1 MIKANLA
8 KIWIALRRAT
18 RVAVADTAMAPA
30 SLPLSVP
37 ENANKDA
44 AATTGARAAS
54 APVAPRTLAHALP
67 RHWRQLGQLLR
78 LSWSFLHATYDRNTC
93 CYDDD
98 EHFHYRSRFFLVAV
112 VIIAAFLGLAH
123 HLFGLQIKR
132 NAELTQKAESIYTG
146 RQTQN
151 GQRGRIYDVAGN
163 LLAGNI
169 VTKTLYA
176 EPLRFKKGTRPA
188 IISLLAQELNAPPT
202 PLARKLYEA
211 ATTDFQYFVES
222 CVGPATAAA
231 ISEKRLPGVFITAA
245 APPAVPDSYQI
256 SIKPRQIPP
265 ERRGEVVAFLAQK
278 LNVLPVALEAG
289 IDKALNRS
297 REIVVQQHV
306 DISTATRLQQTIR
319 EKRYHG
325 LRLSDAAYRSY
336 PGEALMANLIGFMD
350 YNDRGVSGIEEM
362 MDKWLQPRKGEVI
375 FERIAPGRK
384 RPNGKEII
392 IPAENGADIY
402 LTTFAPIQQI
412 MEEELSSLVQDYQPL
427 RAYAIMTD
435 PRTGAIMG
443 IAHYPSFNPN
453 DRSTMADPMAVQLHA
468 LTLGFEPGSIMKGP
482 SIACALNAGVCRLDS
497 VYYCERGY
505 WIYGGRS
512 LKDSSGSRYED
523 ISVAEI
529 VKKSSNIGTAK
540 IALDLGEGGLYQ
552 GLSSFGFGRRTGVG
566 FYPAQGDPITFA
578 KEASG
583 SLRPLENWDKLSVT
597 RFPIGQGVLTTP
609 LQMLEAYNVL
619 ANSGVMMQLYVV
631 DRIVKGN
638 VITHHVPR
646 IKSRPIMP
654 EAAREIT
661 KALALVTEAGGTG
674 TKAAVEGFTVAGKT
688 GTAQKWI
695 PASEGVKGHY
705 SHSEYVASFIGFVP
719 AEAPAFTLIVVADTP
734 KNRTY
739 GGTVCGPTFSRIA
752 ERTLSLLQ
760 ISPQSSDTTTAQQ
773 QRREGA
779 NDATAKTQQPAERD
793 QF

>member
-1 MIKANLA
+1 MLKANLV
-8 KIWIALRRAT
+8 KIGKALRRAT
-18 RVAVADTAMAPA
+18 RAIRADKRVASTSPTPRVQGHDGKSGFTTLDA
-30 SLPLSVP
+30 
-37 ENANKDA
+37 NAL
-44 AATTGARAAS
+44 TTPRK
-54 APVAPRTLAHALP
+54 PVRCLL
-67 RHWRQLGQLLR
+67 RHWQR
-78 LSWSFLHATYDRNTC
+78 LSKPLFWAWSLLCFSYDRNAC
-93 CYDDD
+93 SFDEE
-98 EHFHYRSRFFLVAV
+98 EHFHYSSRFFLIALT
-112 VIIAAFLGLAH
+112 IIAAFFGLAH

-176 EPLRFKKGTRPA
+176 EPTRFKKNSRPA
-188 IISLLAQELNAPPT
+188 IISLLSQELNIPPT
-202 PLARKLYEA
+202 PLARKLHEA
-211 ATTDFQYFVES
+211 ANTDFQYFVDA
-222 CVGPATAAA
+222 CVGPATAAS
-231 ISEKRLPGVFITAA
+231 INEKRFPGIFITPAA
-245 APPAVPDSYQI
+245 LPAMPDNYQI
-256 SIKPRQIPP
+256 SVKPRQIPP

-278 LNVLPVALEAG
+278 LNILPVEIEAG
-289 IDKALNRS
+289 FDKALNRS
-297 REIVVQQHV
+297 REIIVQRHV
-306 DISTATRLQQTIR
+306 DISTATRLQKSIS

-336 PGEALMANLIGFMD
+336 PGEELMANLIGFMD
-350 YNDRGVSGIEEM
+350 CSERGASGIEEM

-375 FERIAPGRK
+375 FERIAPGHK
-384 RPNGKEII
+384 RPRGKEII
-392 IPAENGADIY
+392 TPAENGADVF

-412 MEEELSSLVQDYQPL
+412 MEEELASLVQTFQPM

-453 DRSTMADPMAVQLHA
+453 DRSTMTDPMTIQLHA

-482 SIACALNAGVCRLDS
+482 SIACALNAGACRLDS
-497 VYYCERGY
+497 IYYCERGY

-512 LKDSSGSRYED
+512 LRDSSGSRYED

-529 VKKSSNIGTAK
+529 IKKSSNIGTAK

-552 GLSSFGFGRRTGVG
+552 GLSAFGFGRRTGVG
-566 FYPAQGDPITFA
+566 FYPAQGDPITFPR
-578 KEASG
+578 EASG

-597 RFPIGQGVLTTP
+597 RFPIGQGLLTTP
-609 LQMLEAYNVL
+609 LQMLEAYNAL
-619 ANSGVMMQLYVV
+619 ANSGVMMQLYVI
-631 DRIVKGN
+631 DRIVKGGD
-638 VITHHVPR
+638 VMHHVPR
-646 IKSRPIMP
+646 VKSRPIMP
-654 EAAREIT
+654 ETAREIT
-661 KALALVTEAGGTG
+661 KALTLVTEAGGTG
-674 TKAAVEGFTVAGKT
+674 TKAAVEGFAVAGKT

-695 PASEGVKGHY
+695 PASAGVKGHY

-760 ISPQSSDTTTAQQ
+760 ISPRPPDTTTTVRQQ
-773 QRREGA
+773 HGQDT
-779 NDATAKTQQPAERD
+779 NDATAKTQAPAERVL
-793 QF
+793 F